1 MLLLTSRT
9 AAAAARAATHPAAAA
24 KKNAAAAAIA
34 ASVTTQASKGEGA
47 GTNVKLGSASAT
59 AAGTGHAAQEDWMT
73 RAQQQGERA
82 EKAAERTMKDAPE
95 FSLHRAGLG
104 FDLSALADAIR
115 SSWGGRAPQAAEAVA
130 KMVADPGLAR
140 RLPFPPPV
148 QRAKKAKADEE
159 GEGEDEGAS
168 LPLRWRRLTPDAGK
182 DEWYEIPT
190 KE

>member
-1 MLLLTSRT
+1 MLLLAART
-9 AAAAARAATHPAAAA
+9 AAATAARAAT
-24 KKNAAAAAIA
+24 KKNAAPAIAAAIA

-47 GTNVKLGSASAT
+47 GGTNIKLGSTTAT
-59 AAGTGHAAQEDWMT
+59 SAGTGYAAQEDWMT
-73 RAQQQGERA
+73 RGAAAGERA

-140 RLPFPPPV
+140 RLPFPPPAPP
-148 QRAKKAKADEE
+148 QRAKAE
-159 GEGEDEGAS
+159 EDEDETAS

-190 KE
+190 KREE